1 MGEYAKRS
9 IKEAKNYLQTSEQEH
24 AEIALQIEGDL
35 NNLDRE
41 ITKYLVGISSATL
54 TEPQSRKHTALM
66 DSVRDIERIGDHFEN
81 IIELITFK
89 KDKRVSLT
97 DTAQL
102 ELNEMFDLVLETVD
116 QAIKSLEE
124 MSSEQAMMVRSEER
138 RVGKECRCR

>member
-1 MGEYAKRS
+1 MC
-9 IKEAKNYLQTSEQEH
+9 
-24 AEIALQIEGDL
+24 ALPIL
-35 NNLDRE
+35 
-41 ITKYLVGISSATL
+41 SSSTL

-124 MSSEQAMMVRSEER
+124 MSSEQAMMLDRKSV
-138 RVGKECRCR
+138 V